1 MPRQNAAENSQSRK
15 RKKKTT
21 GGHHH
26 LRKKSRHGNK
36 IEATNDSQYLKSRV
50 SSLCLYYNIYRQNRQ
65 AFPVTYNHSFRGKRG
80 KTPTFWICI

>member
-36 IEATNDSQYLKSRV
+36 IETANDTQYLKSRV
-50 SSLCLYYNIYRQNRQ
+50 SLLCL
-65 AFPVTYNHSFRGKRG
+65 
-80 KTPTFWICI
+80 